1 MKRVCCYCERVYG
14 HKCRSC
20 GNDNAALLSSQGDQ
34 WRDASRLLLEG
45 WLECL
50 VCAHKWPAENDGVT
64 HGICAECFEKHKPQ
78 SGEPAGGGPVGD
90 ATGEP

>member
-20 GNDNAALLSSQGDQ
+20 GNSKAELIFFRPGN
-34 WRDASRLLLEG
+34 

-50 VCAHKWPAENDGVT
+50 VCAHVWPPESDGVT
-64 HGICAECFEKHKPQ
+64 HGICAECFEKHNPR
-78 SGEPAGGGPVGD
+78 AVAD

>member
-1 MKRVCCYCERVYG
+1 MKRVCCYCQRLIG

-20 GNDNAALLSSQGDQ
+20 GNSEAGLIF
-34 WRDASRLLLEG
+34 SRAGG

-78 SGEPAGGGPVGD
+78 SGEPARGGPVGD